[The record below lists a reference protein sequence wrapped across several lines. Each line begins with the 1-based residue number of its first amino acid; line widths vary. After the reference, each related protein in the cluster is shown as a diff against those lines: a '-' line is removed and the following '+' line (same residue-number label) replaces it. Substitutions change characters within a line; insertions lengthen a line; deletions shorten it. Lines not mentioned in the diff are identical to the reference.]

1 MPVAPMTA
9 ADPDRVLPQ
18 SPHWSL
24 PAGDAKVS
32 RIDAIEGV
40 PMGAPVE
47 LHELIVTPTMS
58 MVKVKWAKG
67 SASSPH
73 VHLDH
78 DSVVYVIRGRLRV
91 TAEGETIEAGPGD
104 SLTSP
109 PGVEHAIEALEESE
123 SIEVKTPPVRTW

>member
-9 ADPDRVLPQ
+9 ADPERVLPQ
-18 SPHWSL
+18 SSSWHLS
-24 PAGDAKVS
+24 AGDAKVS

-58 MVKVKWAKG
+58 MVKVAWAKG
-67 SASSPH
+67 SASKPH
-73 VHLDH
+73 THHDH
-78 DSVVYVIRGRLRV
+78 DSVVYVISGRLRV
-91 TAEGETIEAGPGD
+91 TAEGETVEAGPGD

-109 PGVEHAIEALEESE
+109 PGVKHAIEALEESV
-123 SIEVKTPPVRTW
+123 SIEIKTPPIRTW